1 MNGKIGA
8 RVSRVFGDGGSQGR
22 EIGKFFFVPQ
32 LVQEFDS
39 HEFTVS
45 IDGLVEQVASSSTR
59 PWSSTVGRT
68 PRLATAGRAV
78 AQAVDLTT

>member
-45 IDGLVEQVASSSTR
+45 IDGLVEQVGLQQHPAVV
-59 PWSSTVGRT
+59 PTVGRT
-68 PRLATAGRAV
+68 PRLATAGRARSPRP
-78 AQAVDLTT
+78 